1 MKTISVYKNENI
13 FGNFFVICLFCCWYY
28 FYSIKRKHF
37 GISIRVLSKCFVFF
51 PILHTHIQLVTQP
64 LNPMIFFWSTL
75 DILFWWFPP
84 PPIFRNEFFWQNQ
97 LQNWHWTNVFF
108 FFWYYFVV
116 VITLS
121 HNINALG
128 TVCSVIVNIQFCTY
142 TYVSFEKPNDK
153 SKNNL
158 HS

>member
-1 MKTISVYKNENI
+1 MFVLLLILLLFNKKKTFRNLNTS
-13 FGNFFVICLFCCWYY
+13 
-28 FYSIKRKHF
+28 SIKMFCFLSHF
-37 GISIRVLSKCFVFF
+37 AYAHSTCHTAFEPDDFF
-51 PILHTHIQLVTQP
+51 LVHFRYP
-64 LNPMIFFWSTL
+64 FLMVS
-75 DILFWWFPP
+75 P

-142 TYVSFEKPNDK
+142 TYVSFEKPNDN